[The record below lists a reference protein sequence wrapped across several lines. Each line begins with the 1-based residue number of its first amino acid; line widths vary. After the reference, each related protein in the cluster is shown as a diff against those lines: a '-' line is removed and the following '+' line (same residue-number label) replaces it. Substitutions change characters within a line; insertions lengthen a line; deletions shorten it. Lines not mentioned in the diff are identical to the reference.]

1 MIENLAVTRDQYDCI
16 DLTGNELR
24 RLDNFPRLTRLRTLF
39 ASGNSI
45 SSFQLGSCLP
55 NLEMLVLNDNPIG
68 DIAVLEDLRGLRYL
82 RYLSLIDCPVART
95 PGYRLSVIG
104 MLPQLRAL
112 DFERITMAERRQ
124 AASITEDRARAPP
137 NLTGD
142 DQGPPK
148 KKGRLD
154 RERVE
159 EALRNAKTLDEI
171 KQLERILAT
180 GHVPN

>member
-24 RLDNFPRLTRLRTLF
+24 RLDNFPRLTRLRTLL

-45 SSFQLGSCLP
+45 GSLQLGACLP
-55 NLEMLVLNDNPIG
+55 SLEMLVLNDNPLG
-68 DIAVLEDLRGLRYL
+68 EVASLGDLRGLRQL
-82 RYLSLIDCPVART
+82 RYLSLIDCPVSRT
-95 PGYRLSVIG
+95 PGYRLAVIR

-112 DFERITMAERRQ
+112 DFERITAAERRQ
-124 AASITEDRARAPP
+124 ASSAADSSEEVIDGGEDREPP
-137 NLTGD
+137 R
-142 DQGPPK
+142 

-154 RERVE
+154 RARVE
-159 EALRNAKTLDEI
+159 EALRNAKTLEEI
-171 KQLERILAT
+171 KQLERVLAT

>member
-24 RLDNFPRLTRLRTLF
+24 RLDNFPRLTRLRTLL
-39 ASGNSI
+39 ASNNSI
-45 SSFQLGSCLP
+45 GSLQLGTCLP
-55 NLEMLVLNDNPIG
+55 ELEMLVLNDNPLEE
-68 DIAVLEDLRGLRYL
+68 VSLLEDLRGLKRL
-82 RYLSLIDCPVART
+82 RYLSLIDCPVTRT
-95 PGYRLSVIG
+95 ADYRLAVIR

-112 DFERITMAERRQ
+112 DFERITAAERRQ
-124 AASITEDRARAPP
+124 ASLQPKDDKNVASG
-137 NLTGD
+137 GD
-142 DQGPPK
+142 DREPPK
-148 KKGRLD
+148 KKGRLE

-159 EALRNAKTLDEI
+159 EALRAAKTLEEI

>member
-24 RLDNFPRLTRLRTLF
+24 RLDNFPRLSRLRTLL
-39 ASGNSI
+39 ASGNAI
-45 SSFQLGSCLP
+45 SSLQLGSCLP

-68 DIAVLEDLRGLRYL
+68 EISVLADLRGLRHL

-95 PGYRLSVIG
+95 PGYRLSVIR

-112 DFERITMAERRQ
+112 DFERITAVERRQ
-124 AASITEDRARAPP
+124 ALSVDEDRTRTT
-137 NLTGD
+137 NTGED
-142 DQGPPK
+142 HEPPK

-159 EALRNAKTLDEI
+159 EALRNAKTLEEI